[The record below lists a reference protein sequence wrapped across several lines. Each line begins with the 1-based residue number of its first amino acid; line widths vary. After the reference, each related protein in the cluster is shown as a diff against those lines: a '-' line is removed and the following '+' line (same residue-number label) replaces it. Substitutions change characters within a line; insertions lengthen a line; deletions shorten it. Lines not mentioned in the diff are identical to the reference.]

1 MDLSY
6 EETMRRIAEYEK
18 ADLNRYIEGIKA
30 CGFDHERT
38 MFEIEKYEKKVKY
51 PYCREKTFPW
61 CTYLFKGEHHI
72 FVVPCITTIGYYG
85 TWMAWY
91 LKLDDAESPEVIG
104 EAILDAF
111 EHIRISPVDARSQAE
126 RDEDSVYLKETKC
139 KSFRAFNKKFLCCD
153 IRIDEQGL
161 YMVSASLSSVDNRG
175 YTGIDGDEPVE
186 LPSNA
191 TAADLGNAVINAFRI
206 IEEYAKSQKPDPYP
220 PVEVELLSDQ
230 KVKISPPRDRH
241 FTDMQDGG
249 AAEIYRLY
257 EYYPKEGAESSA
269 EFYLGIAA
277 ELDCDI
283 SEENIRRVL
292 EEMYGSSEMFTIG
305 ESTYET
311 FTLRV
316 EMRNKSVH
324 RISYLKQIDEN
335 ELLECTMEVKQ
346 PNRRKKLDERLSE
359 MFETFAD
366 KCAML

>member
-1 MDLSY
+1 MELSY
-6 EETMRRIAEYEK
+6 EETMQRIAEYEK
-18 ADLNRYIEGIKA
+18 VLNDGR
-30 CGFDHERT
+30 
-38 MFEIEKYEKKVKY
+38 KYCK
-51 PYCREKTFPW
+51 EKTFPW
-61 CTYLFKGEHHI
+61 FIEVFKGEHHL
-72 FVVPCITTIGYYG
+72 FVVPSITTICGYS

-91 LKLDDAESPEVIG
+91 RMLDDTESPEVIG
-104 EAILDAF
+104 KAILDAF
-111 EHIRISPVDARSQAE
+111 EHIRVSPVDARTQAE
-126 RDEDSVYLKETKC
+126 RDEDLFYLKGTKC
-139 KSFRAFNKKFLCCD
+139 KSYKAFYKKYMYC
-153 IRIDEQGL
+153 IIDMNEQGIYTVAAL
-161 YMVSASLSSVDNRG
+161 IHSVDNRG
-175 YTGIDGDEPVE
+175 YTGIDGDESVK
-186 LPSNA
+186 LSNNA
-191 TAADLGNAVINAFRI
+191 TATDLGNAAINSFRI

-241 FTDMQDGG
+241 FTDMEDGG

-257 EYYPKEGAESSA
+257 EYYLKEGAESSA

-277 ELDCDI
+277 ELDCDM
-283 SEENIRRVL
+283 SEENIRRVW
-292 EEMYGSSEMFTIG
+292 EEMYGSAEMFTIG

-316 EMRNKSVH
+316 EMRNKAVH

-359 MFETFAD
+359 MFETFAG

>member
-18 ADLNRYIEGIKA
+18 VFNDGR
-30 CGFDHERT
+30 
-38 MFEIEKYEKKVKY
+38 KYCK
-51 PYCREKTFPW
+51 EKTFPW
-61 CTYLFKGEHHI
+61 FIEVFKGEHHL
-72 FVVPCITTIGYYG
+72 FVVPSITTICGYS

-91 LKLDDAESPEVIG
+91 RKLDDTESPETIG
-104 EAILDAF
+104 GAILDAL

-175 YTGIDGDEPVE
+175 YTGIDGDELVK

-257 EYYPKEGAESSA
+257 EYYPKE
-269 EFYLGIAA
+269 AA
-277 ELDCDI
+277 ELDCDM
-283 SEENIRRVL
+283 SEENIHRVW
-292 EEMYGSSEMFTIG
+292 EEMYGSAEMFTIG

-316 EMRNKSVH
+316 EMRNKAVH

-346 PNRRKKLDERLSE
+346 PNRRKKLDEQLSE
-359 MFETFAD
+359 MFETFAG